1 MKPATT
7 PAGTLG
13 GSLLSTM
20 SPREIPPPDGLQ
32 LDPIGWSTLATAE
45 TDALL
50 VGDELEIWRVVS
62 SLWPSL
68 PKPRFWCD
76 GQHQRISLPTYCEGT
91 LILRNVHELSPP
103 DQAAV
108 LDWCEAHHDRSR
120 MIATAPRHLQ
130 TLVEGGGF
138 DRRLH
143 DRLKAVHLLLL

>member
-1 MKPATT
+1 MRSAIT
-7 PAGTLG
+7 PAAT
-13 GSLLSTM
+13 SDRAVLSTL
-20 SPREIPPPDGLQ
+20 SPRDILPPDGLHV
-32 LDPIGWSTLATAE
+32 DPLGWATFATAE

-50 VGDELEIWRVVS
+50 VGDELEIWQVVS
-62 SLWPSL
+62 SLWPTL

-76 GQHQRISLPTYCEGT
+76 GQHQRTSLPTYCEGT
-91 LILRNVHELSPP
+91 LILRNVHALSRS
-103 DQAAV
+103 DQVA
-108 LDWCEAHHDRSR
+108 LLEWCEAHHDRLR